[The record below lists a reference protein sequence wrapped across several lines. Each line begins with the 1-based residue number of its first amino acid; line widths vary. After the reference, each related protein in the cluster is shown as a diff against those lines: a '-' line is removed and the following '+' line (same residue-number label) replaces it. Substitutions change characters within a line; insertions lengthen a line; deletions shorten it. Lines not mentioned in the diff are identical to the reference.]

1 MQVGADSPDANY
13 FLGESYLRLK
23 KGSLAV
29 PYLNEALR
37 LDPDGM
43 AEVHLRLATL
53 YQAAGLREKAAAE
66 YQAFLKKRPGYR
78 DRRKL
83 EKYIAENRQR

>member
-1 MQVGADSPDANY
+1 MSVPVGSVIVQP
-13 FLGESYLRLK
+13 K
-23 KGSLAV
+23 KQLLAVVV

-53 YQAAGLREKAAAE
+53 YQVAGLPPKAAAE
-66 YQAFLKKRPGYR
+66 YVAFLKKRPDYR